1 MARPDLYRHRC
12 THKTFIDI
20 YIDLDIDLEK
30 KEEDAV
36 QWKRWCHDTS
46 MPRPDLYKHRR
57 THKTLIDIYIDL
69 DIDLEK
75 KEEDAVQWKLHFGG
89 YLIERWYHEI

>member
-1 MARPDLYRHRC
+1 
-12 THKTFIDI
+12 
-20 YIDLDIDLEK
+20 
-30 KEEDAV
+30 
-36 QWKRWCHDTS
+36 
-46 MPRPDLYKHRR
+46 MPRPDLYRHRR
-57 THKTLIDIYIDL
+57 THKTLIDIYIDLDL